1 MAVSKESR
9 DKAPVTPEG
18 RPRDRSQSE
27 ESRDGPGREERARK
41 DDDPER
47 RHRDNDD
54 DRRRADDDD
63 KPEGREAS
71 EDARAAKDKYGSNV
85 CETCKKEVRGGKA
98 GMRLHKETSKFHWQ
112 CVYWQRGM
120 PWEQAKARAAREW
133 EKAMSPSTVP
143 NRPRRRRDD
152 DDDGDK
158 GDHKSAPKLRSRSRS
173 RGAEKGKSRRRSRD
187 TEKGKSRTRRGRSR
201 SPRLRKGIT
210 EDEENLVLRHAALI
224 QKERA
229 YREKKREEKKAASA
243 AKAPAKA
250 PAQKKKDDDETSG
263 SYEYVTETDDDLEA
277 GKAKQAQQAASD
289 KKKERLNAAKPK
301 VAPGP
306 VKPASTAAGSSSD
319 GKKKASALASLW
331 EAQAAGLRQMFDF

>member
-63 KPEGREAS
+63 KPGGREAS

-85 CETCKKEVRGGKA
+85 CETCQKEVGGGKA
-98 GMRLHKETSKFHWQ
+98 GMRLHKETSKLHWQ
-112 CVYWQRGM
+112 YVYWQRGM
-120 PWEQAKARAAREW
+120 PWEQAKARATREW

-152 DDDGDK
+152 DDDGFK
-158 GDHKSAPKLRSRSRS
+158 GDHKSAPKLRSRSRRS

-187 TEKGKSRTRRGRSR
+187 TEKGKSRSRRGRSR

-210 EDEENLVLRHAALI
+210 KDEENLVLRHAALI

-229 YREKKREEKKAASA
+229 YREKKKEEKKAASA

-250 PAQKKKDDDETSG
+250 PAQKKKADDETSG

-289 KKKERLNAAKPK
+289 KKKRSASMQPNPK
-301 VAPGP
+301 WPQGP
-306 VKPASTAAGSSSD
+306 
-319 GKKKASALASLW
+319 
-331 EAQAAGLRQMFDF
+331 